1 MKTIET
7 TKILIG
13 ENPKWK
19 LTFPYDKDAVE
30 LIKTIS
36 GARWEPKGKFWHFP
50 IERGT
55 IAWLNHKFEG
65 KLLFKESSSSADQ
78 IKKDVNREHSVKG
91 GVTGITISGSRHEDI
106 QSEFMKSLILKQYS
120 PRTIETYTIM
130 LRLFLKYFNDRDVN
144 SLSDEEIREYLLY
157 LLNKKKVSLSY
168 QNQAINAI
176 KYYYEQVLGR
186 VTKTYYLARPKRSI
200 RYPTVLSEEEVIQII
215 QQTDNLKHRMVIS
228 LIYSAG
234 LRIGEAVNLKIED
247 IDTKMGYIMVCAGK
261 GRKDRRTLLSKSIL
275 EELRLYYQ
283 VYRPNKWVFNGQDGG
298 QYSDESIQAV
308 FRKAVLKC
316 GILKHVTVHTL
327 RHSFATHLLEHGV
340 NLRYIQTLLGH
351 SSSKTTEI
359 YTHVTNKGL
368 FDIKSPLD
376 NLDLGKK

>member
-13 ENPKWK
+13 ENPMWK

-36 GARWEPKGKFWHFP
+36 GARWQPDGKFWHFP
-50 IERGT
+50 FERGT
-55 IAWLNHKFEG
+55 IEWLNHKFDG
-65 KLLFKESSSSADQ
+65 KLLFKECTSSADQ
-78 IKKDVNREHSVKG
+78 IKKDVNGEHSVNG
-91 GVTGITISGSRHEDI
+91 ATRGISISGARHEDI
-106 QSEFMKSLILKQYS
+106 QAEFMKSLILKQYS

-130 LRLFLKYFNDRDVN
+130 LRLFLKYYNDRDVN

-247 IDTKMGYIMVCAGK
+247 IDTKMGYILVCAGK

-275 EELRLYYQ
+275 EELRLYYE

-308 FRKAVLKC
+308 FRKAVKKS

-340 NLRYIQTLLGH
+340 NLRYIQTLLGN